1 MIFLSEQFSSMPIQ
15 FRCPVCR
22 KQLHPREKGAYCD
35 NNHQFDRAK
44 QGYLNLL
51 PSHKMRSKNPGDDKD
66 MVQARTRF
74 LNAGHYQ
81 PVIQQIIET
90 IHSLYEGQNELT
102 LFDAGCGEGFYTSE
116 IKQALPDSQICGLD
130 IAKPAIVACS
140 KRNKSIEWL
149 VGSVADL
156 PLMDQQ
162 FDVVI
167 SIFSRCDWQEFTRI
181 LKPGGHAL
189 VLAPGQ
195 EHLLELRQ
203 AIYEEVR
210 PYPVDKQVEE
220 LPEALQLVNNKSV
233 TALMN
238 LPDSQ
243 TIMDL
248 LAMTP
253 HYWHVKPAQKEKLLQ
268 LSQLECRLDMRLYT
282 IQKTIQKT
290 L

>member
-1 MIFLSEQFSSMPIQ
+1 MIFLSKQFSSMPIQ
-15 FRCPVCR
+15 LRCPICR
-22 KQLHPREKGAYCD
+22 EQLHPREKGACCD

-51 PSHKMRSKNPGDDKD
+51 PSHKMRSKSPGDDKD

-81 PVIQQIIET
+81 PVIQQIIKT
-90 IHSLYEGQNELT
+90 IHSLSEGQNELT

-116 IKQALPDSQICGLD
+116 IKQALPDSHVCGLD
-130 IAKPAIVACS
+130 IAKPAILACS

-156 PLMDQQ
+156 PLIDQQ
-162 FDVVI
+162 FDIII

-181 LKPGGHAL
+181 LKPGGHVL

-220 LPEALQLVNNKSV
+220 LPESLQLMNSAPV
-233 TALMN
+233 TTQMS

-253 HYWHVKPAQKEKLLQ
+253 HYWHVKPAQKETLQQ

-282 IQKTIQKT
+282 IQKTH
-290 L
+290 

>member
-1 MIFLSEQFSSMPIQ
+1 MPIQ
-15 FRCPVCR
+15 LRCPVCR
-22 KQLHPREKGAYCD
+22 EKLHLRNTGAYCY
-35 NNHQFDRAK
+35 NNHQFDRAR

-51 PSHKMRSKNPGDDKD
+51 SSHKMRSKNPGDDKD

-81 PVIQQIIET
+81 PVIQQVTEAIRT
-90 IHSLYEGQNELT
+90 LSGGQNELSV
-102 LFDAGCGEGFYTSE
+102 FDAGCGEGYYTSE
-116 IKQALPDSQICGLD
+116 IKQAFSDSDVCGLD
-130 IAKPAIVACS
+130 IAKPAITACS
-140 KRNKSIEWL
+140 KRDKSIEWL

-162 FDVVI
+162 FDFII

-181 LKPGGHAL
+181 LKPDGYVL
-189 VLAPGQ
+189 VLAPGK

-210 PYPVDKQVEE
+210 PYPVDKQVEA
-220 LPEALQLVNNKSV
+220 LPETLQLINSLPV
-233 TALMN
+233 TAKMN

-253 HYWHVKPAQKEKLLQ
+253 HYWYVKPAQKEKLQQ
-268 LSQLECRLDMRLYT
+268 LPQLECRLDMRFYT
-282 IQKTIQKT
+282 IQKAY
-290 L
+290 

>member
-1 MIFLSEQFSSMPIQ
+1 MPIQ
-15 FRCPVCR
+15 LRCPVCHELLLSQD
-22 KQLHPREKGAYCD
+22 KSASCHK
-35 NNHQFDRAK
+35 NHQFDRAK

-51 PSHKMRSKNPGDDKD
+51 PSHKMRSKKPGDDKD

-74 LNAGHYQ
+74 LNAGYYQ
-81 PVIQQIIET
+81 PVIQQVIQEISA
-90 IHSLYEGQNELT
+90 HSPNQEVLSI
-102 LFDAGCGEGFYTSE
+102 FDAGCGEGYYTSE
-116 IKQALPDSQICGLD
+116 IKRAFTNSKVCGLD
-130 IAKPAIVACS
+130 IAKPAIIASS
-140 KRNKSIEWL
+140 KRDKAIEWL

-162 FDVVI
+162 FDFII
-167 SIFSRCDWQEFTRI
+167 SIFSRCDWSEFSRI
-181 LKPGGHAL
+181 LKPGGHIL

-203 AIYEEVR
+203 AIYDDVR

-220 LPEALQLVNNKSV
+220 LPETLQRINSKSV
-233 TALMN
+233 NALMS
-238 LPDSQ
+238 LPNPQ

-253 HYWHVKPAQKEKLLQ
+253 HYWHVKPSQKEMLHKLTH
-268 LSQLECRLDMRLYT
+268 LECRLDMKLYT
-282 IQKTIQKT
+282 LQKV